1 MTEIFKGN
9 SSEGQV
15 TNEPLTKSDL
25 VETVD
30 GLENT
35 ISKLTSPMWTLMVGI
50 IIVLFLGFVSVLI
63 AMQALVVES
72 NHFKTTE
79 VERLNEKV
87 DRIGAIATETVSRV
101 PNLGDETN
109 AVRAVEGIP
118 VWGSGGEYYI
128 TRKVTK

>member
-25 VETVD
+25 VETID
-30 GLENT
+30 GLEGT
-35 ISKLTSPMWTLMVGI
+35 INKLTSPMWTLMVGI
-50 IIVLFLGFVSVLI
+50 IIVLFLGFVSVLT

-87 DRIGAIATETVSRV
+87 DRIGAIATDTVSTAHHLR
-101 PNLGDETN
+101 DD
-109 AVRAVEGIP
+109 ADDVRSVEGIP
-118 VWGSGGEYYI
+118 VWGSRGEYYI
-128 TRKVTK
+128 TRKVTD